1 MIGGSG
7 EDSGIKKSN
16 VVNRRMF
23 IFAAAKAV
31 VFFGIVGRLFSLQ
44 ISENKKYLTLSDKN
58 RLREARLPPVRG
70 EFEDYF
76 GNRIAKNLTVYQ
88 LHVVPEQVE
97 DFKTLIVRLK
107 DILNLSSSELE
118 ELIKKKNKQKPWET
132 LIVSENLT
140 WDEFSKIN
148 FYLHELSGARPV
160 LTVGRNYPYN
170 ETYTH
175 VLGYVSEAS
184 VEDLISNEIIK
195 ERNVPGLRVG
205 KTGLEKALEKE
216 LIGTNGVQRFE
227 VNAYG
232 KRINQIDF
240 NEGEQGKRIKLTID
254 TEIQKYTQELLNE
267 KAGSISVMD
276 IYTGE
281 IIAMNSSP
289 SFDPNLFLYG
299 IEKNKWKEIKSNPLK
314 PLLNKTVSGLYSPG
328 STIKPIVALSALEND
343 VITTNM
349 KVNCRGHKHPLELYG
364 MKYHCWKKQGHGYM
378 SLKNAIKQSCDT
390 YFYEA
395 ARLLGVDRLN
405 ETAKKFG
412 LGGVVLGEYF
422 NEKKGVVPSTK
433 WKKQAIGQNWY
444 LGETLINGI
453 GQGYIQTTP
462 LQLCLMTAQLANGG
476 HKIYPKIIFD
486 DQQESIESIKQK
498 MKFAAEKKDED
509 SNIFST
515 TEKLFNP
522 KEKNYKILYRNKEN
536 VKFVL
541 DAMFRSTN
549 EVYGTSFSSR
559 IEDPKYQFA
568 GKTGTAQ
575 VKRITKEER
584 ELDLK
589 TNQIPYKERDHAWFV
604 AFGPYKEPRYAVSIL
619 VEHGGSGSATA
630 APIAKKLF
638 KFVIDRHELREKIN
652 KKNLASTD
660 I

>member
-7 EDSGIKKSN
+7 EDSGFRKSN
-16 VVNRRMF
+16 TVNRRMF

-31 VFFGIVGRLFSLQ
+31 IFCGIVGRLFSLQ
-44 ISENKKYLTLSDKN
+44 INENKKYLTLSDKN

-76 GNRIAKNLTVYQ
+76 GNRIAKNLIVYQ

-97 DFKTLIVRLK
+97 DFKTLMVRLK
-107 DILNLSSSELE
+107 DILNFSNNHLQ
-118 ELIKKKNKQKPWET
+118 ELIKKKNNQKPWET

-140 WDEFSKIN
+140 WDEFTKIN

-184 VEDLISNEIIK
+184 VEDLISNETIK
-195 ERNVPGLRVG
+195 QRNVPGLRVG
-205 KTGLEKALEKE
+205 KTGLEKALENE
-216 LIGTNGVQRFE
+216 LIGTNGIQRFE

-240 NEGEQGKRIKLTID
+240 QEGEKGKTIKLTID
-254 TEIQKYTQELLNE
+254 TEIQKYTQKLLNE

-299 IEKNKWKEIKSNPLK
+299 IEKKKWKEIKKNPLK

-343 VITTNM
+343 VISTNM

-364 MKYHCWKKQGHGYM
+364 TKYHCWKKQGHGYM

-412 LGGVVLGEYF
+412 LGDVVLGQYF
-422 NEKKGVVPSTK
+422 NEKKGVIPSTK
-433 WKKQAIGQNWY
+433 WKKEAIGQNWY

-476 HKIYPKIIFD
+476 HKIYPKIISD
-486 DQQESIESIKQK
+486 DEESIESIKQE
-498 MKFAAEKKDED
+498 MKLASENNEENSKLL
-509 SNIFST
+509 SVP
-515 TEKLFNP
+515 EKLFNT
-522 KEKNYKILYRNKEN
+522 KKKKYHALYRNKEN

-541 DAMFRSTN
+541 DGMFRSTN
-549 EVYGTSFSSR
+549 EIYGTSFSSR
-559 IEDPKYQFA
+559 IDNPKYQFA

-575 VKRITKEER
+575 VKRITEAER

-589 TNQIPYKERDHAWFV
+589 INQIPYKERDHAWYV
-604 AFGPYKEPRYAVSIL
+604 AFGPYKDPRYAVSIL
-619 VEHGGSGSATA
+619 VEHGGSGSSVA

-638 KFVIDRHELREKIN
+638 KFVIDRHELREQIKKKI
-652 KKNLASTD
+652 
-660 I
+660 